1 MDFLRSSRHIVA
13 GLCVLSAALPAR
25 AETTGDVAAPA
36 AAPAKAT
43 ATTEAATESPRERG
57 RVLQKRNPIASEYQ
71 APGTLGRSPGASADG
86 EGNDFRRLLP
96 ATGRLTSAAEVTQL
110 SLFGTYQA
118 LAGKLSPGTDALVRR
133 RFGSAERPW
142 ALELRANVTSATRH
156 IEHYES
162 VWAPLVVPGP
172 DGRRPRT
179 GAVAQTFDDEPVYF
193 LERARTSQDV
203 ITTRTRSLSTLL
215 EHRLSPTH
223 TVFVQA
229 AWSDYDDD
237 FYRNRLE
244 YNFGLGA
251 AQPGLGDW
259 PQGGPVV
266 TEGAYRDAGARR
278 YFGHTLTER
287 DILRFQAG
295 GRLAGPDWRADYAVY
310 HSTWT
315 NRPRADG
322 WNFTDRGLD
331 LAYRLDDPYRPT
343 LAVTNGIDLSDTSRS
358 PFNDLRAALTGTR
371 DTDLAARLD
380 LERRLAVGGGTLWL
394 GAGGLHREKE
404 RRNETSRLVYFR
416 NPASPL
422 PLADVEAERRPGRV
436 VRDFYILP
444 PGLETATIRELAA
457 GGSLAFAFADARTVL
472 ESLQDRYTSEEAV
485 TGGYL
490 LGSWT
495 RGPWELEAGLRAER
509 TRTETLGTVIAP
521 SETDDGVGEEI
532 ARVTEGGTDY
542 VIRSAPGGNRYSTL
556 LPSVA
561 GSLRLGG
568 GWTLRATLHEQ
579 VMRPQYFDIVR
590 YRRVHPPTTS
600 INEGNPGLGPVSI
613 RTAAL
618 AAEYRHAQLGEF
630 AFEVYRTKVT
640 DFFYSAQRYEV
651 IDGEQYSVA
660 RVENGDEGTLRGF
673 QVQWSRVFALRGP
686 VRRLTPTIAYT
697 FSDSEATVPTRPADR
712 LTLPERS
719 RHLLRAELGW
729 EAGRL
734 GGTWEIAS
742 QSEALDEVGTGTD
755 RDTYRGRVFSLDARL
770 WWRLASGYRLTL
782 AATNLTDAPE
792 RAYEGNPLRVTRN
805 QYAATTW
812 RLGVEATF

>member
-1 MDFLRSSRHIVA
+1 MDFPRSARRIVA
-13 GLCVLSAALPAR
+13 GTLLLSAPLATR
-25 AETTGDVAAPA
+25 ADTTGDAAAAA
-36 AAPAKAT
+36 AAPAKAN
-43 ATTEAATESPRERG
+43 ANAEAATESPRERG

-71 APGTLGRSPGASADG
+71 APGTLGRSPGASSDG

-96 ATGRLTSAAEVTQL
+96 ATGRLTAAGDTAQL
-110 SLFGTYQA
+110 SLFGTYQP
-118 LAGKLSPGTDALVRR
+118 LAGKLSPGLDVLVRR
-133 RFGSAERPW
+133 RLGPPERPW
-142 ALELRANVTSATRH
+142 ALEVRANVTSATRH

-162 VWAPLVVPGP
+162 VWAPLVEPGP

-179 GAVAQTFDDEPVYF
+179 GTVPQTFAGEPVYF
-193 LERARTSQDV
+193 LERARVSQDV
-203 ITTRTRSLSTLL
+203 ITTRTRSLSSLL

-251 AQPGLGDW
+251 VQPGLGDR
-259 PQGGPVV
+259 PQDGTVV

-287 DILRFQAG
+287 DILRLQAG
-295 GRLAGPDWRADYAVY
+295 GRVAGPDWRADYAVY
-310 HSTWT
+310 HATWV
-315 NRPRADG
+315 NRPQSDG

-331 LAYRLDDPYRPT
+331 LAYRLDDPHRPT

-358 PFNDLRAALTGTR
+358 PFNDLRAALTETR
-371 DTDLAARLD
+371 DTDRAARLD

-404 RRNETSRLVYFR
+404 RRNETSRLVYSR
-416 NPASPL
+416 NPAAPL
-422 PLADVEAERRPGRV
+422 PLSAVEAVRRLGRV
-436 VRDFYILP
+436 VRGFYALP
-444 PGLETATIRELAA
+444 PGLETAAIRRLTAA
-457 GGSLAFAFADARTVL
+457 GSPAFAYAEARTTL
-472 ESLQDRYTSEEAV
+472 ESLQDRYTSEETV

-509 TRTETLGTVIAP
+509 TRTATLGTVIAP
-521 SETDDGVGEEI
+521 AATDDGVGEEI
-532 ARVTEGGTDY
+532 ARVTEGATEY
-542 VIRSAPGGNRYSTL
+542 VIRGAPGSNRYSTA
-556 LPSVA
+556 LPSLA

-568 GWTLRATLHEQ
+568 GWTLRGTLHEQ

-600 INEGNPGLGPVSI
+600 INEGNPDLVPVSI

-618 AAEYRHAQLGEF
+618 AADYRHERIGELSV
-630 AFEVYRTKVT
+630 EVYRTTVA

-651 IDGEQYSVA
+651 IDGEQYNVA
-660 RVENGDEGTLRGF
+660 RVENGDEGTVSGF
-673 QVQWSRVFALRGP
+673 QLQWSRSFALRGP
-686 VRRLTPTIAYT
+686 VRRLAPALAYT
-697 FSDSEATVPTRPADR
+697 FSDSEATVPTRPGDR

-719 RHLLRAELGW
+719 RHLLRAELAW

-734 GGTWEIAS
+734 GGAWEVAS

-770 WWRLASGYRLTL
+770 WWRLESGYRVTL
-782 AATNLTDAPE
+782 SATNLTNAPE
-792 RAYEGNPLRVTRN
+792 RAHEGDPLRVTRN
-805 QYAATTW
+805 QYASTTW